1 MILLPL
7 VIFLAAYFSQKNKC
21 LPCFFRDYKLLY
33 ASYWGKLVEL
43 SRKGKFYLGLKHL
56 KALQTE
62 IHLERN
68 SLTKIDKQKPQ
79 LKNQEMR
86 KGSI

>member
-1 MILLPL
+1 MSKSSFEIINSFTL
-7 VIFLAAYFSQKNKC
+7 VIG
-21 LPCFFRDYKLLY
+21 
-33 ASYWGKLVEL
+33 GKLVEL
-43 SRKGKFYLGLKHL
+43 SWKGKFYLGLQHL

-79 LKNQEMR
+79 LKDQEMR